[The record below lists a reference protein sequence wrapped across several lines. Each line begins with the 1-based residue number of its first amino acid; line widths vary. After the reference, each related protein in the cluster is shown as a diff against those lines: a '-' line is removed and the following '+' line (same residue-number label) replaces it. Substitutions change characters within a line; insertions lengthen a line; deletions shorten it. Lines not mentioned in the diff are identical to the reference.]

1 MLWRICWGTNLE
13 LGEHIRNLMR
23 IHWELKRNIEHI
35 GNQGKMKKENLP
47 PHLPNSPSPQ
57 TYKEKAR
64 HLDGMLGPSHW
75 LHEISLPKR
84 VHHHFWPGLVR
95 LAKNTLLIES

>member
-1 MLWRICWGTNLE
+1 MK
-13 LGEHIRNLMR
+13 
-23 IHWELKRNIEHI
+23 IHWELKKEHGI
-35 GNQGKMKKENLP
+35 HWELGENEEKKPSTPHTPQNLQGK
-47 PHLPNSPSPQ
+47 S
-57 TYKEKAR
+57 KA

-84 VHHHFWPGLVR
+84 VHHHFWPKLLR

>member
-1 MLWRICWGTNLE
+1 MGKKKPSTPHTPQNL
-13 LGEHIRNLMR
+13 
-23 IHWELKRNIEHI
+23 
-35 GNQGKMKKENLP
+35 QGK
-47 PHLPNSPSPQ
+47 S
-57 TYKEKAR
+57 KA

-84 VHHHFWPGLVR
+84 VHHHFWPELLR

>member
-1 MLWRICWGTNLE
+1 LGTRE
-13 LGEHIRNLMR
+13 K
-23 IHWELKRNIEHI
+23 W
-35 GNQGKMKKENLP
+35 KKKPSTQHLP
-47 PHLPNSPSPQ
+47 PP

-84 VHHHFWPGLVR
+84 VRHHFWPGLVR